1 MPQLV
6 LDDYIEKGRGALC
19 NIIVTQPRRISA
31 VSVAEQ
37 IARERVEKVGLS
49 VGYHIRLE
57 AVKSAATRLLLM
69 TTGVLLR
76 KLQADDCNLEGVSH
90 IFVDEVHERDINT
103 DFLLIVLKKMLTVN
117 PHIKIVLM
125 SATLNADLFID
136 YFQKSGESREDSTG
150 ISCALI
156 SIPGRAFPVN
166 DFYLEDVL
174 DQLGYE
180 IPAGSD
186 CALKTPKGQA
196 AGKQGK
202 SKGQAQGMDEKD
214 YRKTLTERN
223 LKEQHI
229 DKLKKLKK
237 YNDTTLKSLAVV
249 DESVINLELIQK
261 LVVHIISQDNTVV
274 SGDNVGAILI
284 FVPGLADIRNVID
297 CLNESPHVSGIGA
310 NVKVFPLHSS
320 LSSSEQSKVFQI
332 LPHRARKIIV
342 STNIA
347 GKNNLLGHVKFAC
360 EQYNMIILNS
370 LSLRGCI
377 FCSGFH
383 LLISYFICH

>member
-1 MPQLV
+1 MLTFNAILAHLYVDVNTGKTTQVPQLV
-6 LDDYIEKGRGALC
+6 LDDYIERGCGALC

-57 AVKSAATRLLLM
+57 AVKSASTRLLLM

-103 DFLLIVLKKMLTVN
+103 DFLLIVLKKMLSIN
-117 PHIKIVLM
+117 PHIKIILM

-136 YFQKSGESREDSTG
+136 YFRNNDESSNDS

-174 DQLGYE
+174 EQTGFE
-180 IPAGSD
+180 IDAGSD
-186 CALKTPKGQA
+186 YAIKSSSKSSS
-196 AGKQGK
+196 KQGA
-202 SKGQAQGMDEKD
+202 SKGQAQSANEKE
-214 YRKTLTERN
+214 YRKTLAEKHQR
-223 LKEQHI
+223 EQHI
-229 DKLKKLKK
+229 ANLRKQKK
-237 YNDTTLKSLAVV
+237 YSDKTLNSLLIA
-249 DESVINLELIQK
+249 DESIVNLDLIQK
-261 LVVHIISQDNTVV
+261 LVVHILTLDNTVV

-284 FVPGLADIRNVID
+284 FVPGLADIRSVID
-297 CLNESPHVSGIGA
+297 ILNERPEVS
-310 NVKVFPLHSS
+310 NSNSKVKVFPLHSS
-320 LSSSEQSKVFQI
+320 LSSQEQSRVFQI
-332 LPHRARKIIV
+332 LPHGARKIIV

-347 GKNNLLGHVKFAC
+347 GL
-360 EQYNMIILNS
+360 
-370 LSLRGCI
+370 
-377 FCSGFH
+377 
-383 LLISYFICH
+383 